1 MSFEITIPRLGWSM
15 EEGIFAGWLKK
26 DGDVIRRGDALFEL
40 EGEKALQEVEALD
53 DGVLRLMAD
62 GPQLGTV
69 LKVGAVV
76 GYLVADGAALA
87 QTPSDSNVA
96 SNAIKPVEKAPAMD
110 INSMSTGGSPSVRR
124 RRLAGAWH
132 GCPARRARRGRA
144 WLPR

>member
-69 LKVGAVV
+69 LKVGRGRWLFSRGRSRV
-76 GYLVADGAALA
+76 GPNTIRQQCGIECDQAGG
-87 QTPSDSNVA
+87 
-96 SNAIKPVEKAPAMD
+96 K
-110 INSMSTGGSPSVRR
+110 STGNGHQQHVYGRIAVSSSPCPRT
-124 RRLAGAWH
+124 
-132 GCPARRARRGRA
+132 GCGFNARHRN
-144 WLPR
+144 WLT